1 MWVDSGGRLDF
12 SSALEGMAKNYG
24 WCLLAFSFGWMSM
37 GGASAPDPAGQ
48 QAAGTAQEDR
58 ERLMGGMPTRAE
70 LRVRRARATNAP
82 VAFLINPKTERLEAR
97 DIDGA
102 LIQEYAPGAVGQI
115 LDVGGYELKVSF
127 GRDEHQRLSL
137 LIKPGPA
144 QAKPV
149 QVSVF
154 QRRLILPKETSVS
167 AYMDGEDRV
176 TIEPCLTG
184 TIYYL
189 DTQPT
194 AVDVP
199 EDQVKLLASKNLVRI
214 GREVEQGKLPDE
226 EMVDAVVAGKIE
238 TEEKQTS
245 KNNAGLAVGGWLQNA
260 GTSILGLP
268 NPETTPP
275 ATVVK
280 VSSGTP
286 ELSAPAP
293 QNQTPNF
300 DPSPVAT
307 GRNVPS
313 QQVTQ
318 NVKVI
323 ALRGDMGD
331 ATLSQRPLAYEEGD
345 RGDLIKADK
354 QGLKTRPL
362 ENPELAIAAPA
373 ETLEQKPP
381 ADVAGNTL
389 VRAVRSFLGMPE
401 AKTVQAEADKLSGK
415 AQ

>member
-1 MWVDSGGRLDF
+1 MKNLFVALIGLSLCEVHFVHPATQSSNGGVTE
-12 SSALEGMAKNYG
+12 S
-24 WCLLAFSFGWMSM
+24 
-37 GGASAPDPAGQ
+37 P
-48 QAAGTAQEDR
+48 EDR
-58 ERLMGGMPTRAE
+58 QRIMGGMPTRAE
-70 LRVRRARATNAP
+70 LKLRRARATNAP
-82 VAFLINPKTERLEAR
+82 VSFLINPKTERVEAR
-97 DIDGA
+97 DIDSA
-102 LIQEYAPGAVGQI
+102 LIEEYSPGSIGHL

-127 GRDEHQRLSL
+127 GRDESRRLSL
-137 LIKPGPA
+137 LLRPGPA

-154 QRRLILPKETSVS
+154 QRRLILPPGTSVS
-167 AYMDGEDRV
+167 AFMERDGRV

-199 EDQVKLLASKNLVRI
+199 EDKVTLLVSKNLVRI

-226 EMVDAVVAGKIE
+226 EMVDAVVEGKME
-238 TEEKQTS
+238 TEEKQTP

-260 GTSILGLP
+260 GVSLLGLP
-268 NPETTPP
+268 NPQTTPP

-280 VSSGTP
+280 VASGTP

-307 GRNVPS
+307 GKNVPS
-313 QQVTQ
+313 KQVTQ

-323 ALRGDMGD
+323 ALKGDLGE
-331 ATLSQRPLAYEEGD
+331 AALAREPFIYEEGD
-345 RGDLIKADK
+345 KKDLAKASK
-354 QGLKTRPL
+354 QGLVPRPL
-362 ENPELAIAAPA
+362 ENPEMAPVAPA

-381 ADVAGNTL
+381 GDSAGNAV
-389 VRAVRSFLGMPE
+389 VRAFRSFLGMPE